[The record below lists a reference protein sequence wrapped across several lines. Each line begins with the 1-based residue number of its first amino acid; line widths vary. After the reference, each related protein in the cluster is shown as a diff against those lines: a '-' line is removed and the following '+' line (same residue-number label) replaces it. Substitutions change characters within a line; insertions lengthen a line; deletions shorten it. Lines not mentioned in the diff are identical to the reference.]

1 MTTISETMGTSP
13 IRAVARP
20 ILDHL
25 VLWSFRHR
33 TRRRLRT
40 MDGHMLSDIGLS
52 RDDALAE
59 GLKPFWRA

>member
-1 MTTISETMGTSP
+1 MTTINETASSRP

-25 VLWSFRHR
+25 VLWSSRRH
-33 TRRRLRT
+33 TRRQLRT
-40 MDGHMLSDIGLS
+40 MDAHLLSDIGLS
-52 RDDALAE
+52 PDEALAE

>member
-1 MTTISETMGTSP
+1 MTTISEHAGTSP

-25 VLWSFRHR
+25 VLWSSRRR
-33 TRRRLRT
+33 TRRQLRM

-52 RDDALAE
+52 RDEALAE

>member
-1 MTTISETMGTSP
+1 MTAINEHAGASP

-25 VLWSFRHR
+25 LLWSSRRH
-33 TRRRLRT
+33 TRRQLRL

-52 RDDALAE
+52 RDEALAE

>member
-1 MTTISETMGTSP
+1 MTTISEHAGAGP

-25 VLWSFRHR
+25 LLWSSRRH
-33 TRRRLRT
+33 TRRQLRT
-40 MDGHMLSDIGLS
+40 MDDHMLRDIGLLP
-52 RDDALAE
+52 DEALAE